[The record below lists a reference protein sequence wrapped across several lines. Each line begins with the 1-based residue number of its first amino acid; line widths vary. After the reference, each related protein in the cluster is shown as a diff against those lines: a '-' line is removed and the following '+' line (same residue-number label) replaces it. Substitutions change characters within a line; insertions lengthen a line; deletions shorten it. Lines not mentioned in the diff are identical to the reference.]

1 MKNSN
6 YKNDSALYKRVGLRV
21 VLAIISF
28 LLLIFVFPKLISILL
43 PFVVAF
49 VVATILNPFVN
60 EMTKKGKISR
70 RAIAAFLSVTVFMI
84 VVLLLGLVIYGIGKE
99 SISLATAIQQNW
111 DEIIGTLGNIEGNLR
126 EQFGFLPVQVIEA
139 LTNLEESILK
149 FVQNVSKN
157 ILNIV
162 ITVTTTVTGKTGT
175 FLVNFIITVL
185 GSYFIIVE
193 YDAIIN
199 FMKKHVGNRISE
211 FIVLIKQSILSALGG
226 YIKSQLILA
235 FFAFIFML
243 IPLAIYRQ
251 PYALLISLF
260 LGFIDLLPI
269 VGTISV
275 LVPWGVVLLISGNI
289 SKGVFIIV
297 LGVVFFI
304 VRKIIEPKVVG
315 SQTGLHPL
323 AALISTYIGL
333 KISGVLGAIMGPMIL
348 MLFTSIIKSGI
359 FDNTISDI
367 KTVIGNVSK
376 ILHSN
381 EKST

>member
-1 MKNSN
+1 M
-6 YKNDSALYKRVGLRV
+6 
-21 VLAIISF
+21 
-28 LLLIFVFPKLISILL
+28 
-43 PFVVAF
+43 
-49 VVATILNPFVN
+49 
-60 EMTKKGKISR
+60 
-70 RAIAAFLSVTVFMI
+70 
-84 VVLLLGLVIYGIGKE
+84 
-99 SISLATAIQQNW
+99 
-111 DEIIGTLGNIEGNLR
+111 
-126 EQFGFLPVQVIEA
+126 
-139 LTNLEESILK
+139 
-149 FVQNVSKN
+149 
-157 ILNIV
+157 
-162 ITVTTTVTGKTGT
+162 TTTVTGKTGT

>member
-157 ILNIV
+157 ILNIE
-162 ITVTTTVTGKTGT
+162 IGR
-175 FLVNFIITVL
+175 
-185 GSYFIIVE
+185 
-193 YDAIIN
+193 A
-199 FMKKHVGNRISE
+199 HV
-211 FIVLIKQSILSALGG
+211 
-226 YIKSQLILA
+226 
-235 FFAFIFML
+235 
-243 IPLAIYRQ
+243 
-251 PYALLISLF
+251 
-260 LGFIDLLPI
+260 
-269 VGTISV
+269 
-275 LVPWGVVLLISGNI
+275 
-289 SKGVFIIV
+289 
-297 LGVVFFI
+297 
-304 VRKIIEPKVVG
+304 
-315 SQTGLHPL
+315 
-323 AALISTYIGL
+323 
-333 KISGVLGAIMGPMIL
+333 
-348 MLFTSIIKSGI
+348 
-359 FDNTISDI
+359 
-367 KTVIGNVSK
+367 
-376 ILHSN
+376 
-381 EKST
+381 